1 MRFVNRSPSTRPAPS
16 KRTLLRASAL
26 LSVLLAGCLSTA
38 PPIGMPDATV
48 IGVEDG
54 HVVPPDCDA
63 LATPTNF
70 RDAGAK
76 RPTNAFG
83 CATYRNLAAVLVR
96 PADLVAPR
104 PFAGADAPVAASAV
118 HRYETGKIT
127 PLPTTETSSF
137 NK

>member
-1 MRFVNRSPSTRPAPS
+1 MRFVHCAPS
-16 KRTLLRASAL
+16 NPPASSKRILLRASTL
-26 LSVLLAGCLSTA
+26 LSVLLAGCLSST
-38 PPIGMPDATV
+38 PPIGMPDASV
-48 IGVEDG
+48 IGVQDG
-54 HVVPPDCDA
+54 RAVPPDCEA

-70 RDAGAK
+70 RDAGAA

-96 PADLVAPR
+96 PDDLIAPR

-118 HRYETGKIT
+118 RRYETGKIP
-127 PLPTTETSSF
+127 PLPTTDTSSF

>member
-1 MRFVNRSPSTRPAPS
+1 MRFVNSSPSNPPAPS
-16 KRTLLRASAL
+16 KRMLPRASAL
-26 LSVLLAGCLSTA
+26 LSVLLAGCLSSA
-38 PPIGMPDATV
+38 PPIGMPDASV
-48 IGVEDG
+48 IRLENG
-54 HVVPPDCDA
+54 HVVPPDCET

-70 RDAGAK
+70 RDAGAA

-127 PLPTTETSSF
+127 PLPTTDTSSF

>member
-1 MRFVNRSPSTRPAPS
+1 MRSANPLPPNPSAPS
-16 KRTLLRASAL
+16 KHMLLRASAL
-26 LSVLLAGCLSTA
+26 LCLLLAGCLSTA

-54 HVVPPDCDA
+54 RAVPPDCEA
-63 LATPTNF
+63 LATRTNF
-70 RDAGAK
+70 RDAGAA
-76 RPTNAFG
+76 RPAIAFG

-96 PADLVAPR
+96 PEDLVAPR

-118 HRYETGKIT
+118 RRYETGKIT